1 MSMSFSKKSH
11 FNPFFVY
18 PEKVGGVAVTIADF
32 RTLEQEVYL
41 NDVVVDFYML
51 FLLNHV
57 LSEDQRC
64 SLHVFMSSF
73 FKRLTISFGSNVGDD
88 GIFSLERHSR
98 VKNWT

>member
-1 MSMSFSKKSH
+1 MSMSSSKKSH
-11 FNPFFVY
+11 SDPLFVY

-57 LSEDQRC
+57 LSEDQRG
-64 SLHVFMSSF
+64 SLQS
-73 FKRLTISFGSNVGDD
+73 
-88 GIFSLERHSR
+88 SR
-98 VKNWT
+98 VHVLIFQTFDHFFWFKCWR